1 MDYPLLIDRVVLV
14 VHDLTRTRAFY
25 EDALG
30 LDLLAADGESAILGA
45 GSAPLVELRRD
56 PGARRASPRDAGL
69 YHTAFLLPSRAAL
82 GAWLRHAVARGIPL
96 QGAADHGVSEALYL
110 ADPEG
115 NGIEIYADR
124 PESAWV
130 RDGDRVAM
138 ATDPLDAEALMA
150 LPGDWR
156 GAPAD
161 TVIGHLHLATG
172 DVDAAAALFTGWGMV
187 ETMRARGGA
196 WFGAGGYHHQL
207 AANIWNSRGAGQ
219 RRFPPTGLAEYHLS
233 VAPGHLPAP
242 GLLHDADGTPVRV
255 RERIT
260 P

>member
-14 VHDLTRTRAFY
+14 VHDLAGMRDFY
-25 EDALG
+25 RDGLG
-30 LDLLAADGESAILGA
+30 LDLLESDGEAAVLGA
-45 GSAPLVELRRD
+45 GSTPLVELRRD
-56 PGARRASPRDAGL
+56 PGALRASRRDAGL

-82 GAWLRHAVARGIPL
+82 GAWLRHAAARDIPL

-124 PESAWV
+124 PQSAWV

-138 ATDPLDAEALMA
+138 TTDPLDVAALMA

-156 GAPAD
+156 GAPD
-161 TVIGHLHLATG
+161 ETVIGHLHLATG

-196 WFGAGGYHHQL
+196 WFGSGGYHHQL
-207 AANIWNSRGAGQ
+207 AANIWHSRGAGP
-219 RRFPPTGLAEYHLS
+219 RRFPVTGLAEYHLS
-233 VAPGHLPAP
+233 VAPGHPPAP
-242 GLLHDADGTPVRV
+242 GLTHDADATPVRI

>member
-1 MDYPLLIDRVVLV
+1 MDYPLLIDRVVLA
-14 VHDLTRTRAFY
+14 VHDLDRSRAFY

-30 LDLLAADGESAILGA
+30 LGLLAGDGESATLGA
-45 GSAPLVELRRD
+45 GSTPLVELRRD

-69 YHTAFLLPSRAAL
+69 YHTAFLLPSRQTL
-82 GAWLRHAVARGIPL
+82 GAWLRHAAARGLPL

-115 NGIEIYADR
+115 NGIEIYVDR
-124 PESAWV
+124 PENSWV
-130 RDGDRVAM
+130 REGSRVPM
-138 ATDPLDAEALMA
+138 ATDPLDLEALMA

-156 GAPAD
+156 GAPDA

-172 DVDAAAALFTGWGMV
+172 DVDAAAALFTGWGMT

-196 WFGAGGYHHQL
+196 WFGSGGYHHQL
-207 AANIWNSRGAGQ
+207 AANSWHSRGAGP
-219 RRFPPTGLAEYHLS
+219 RRFPVTGLAEYHLA

-242 GLLHDADGTPVRV
+242 GRLHDADGTPVHI